1 VSGFVSVFDKKF
13 CEFCEFCLTTSAVHL
28 SKPTVLGL
36 KKSFGFGDRL
46 GLATPGHVAAVAKTD
61 FAPIFAQQS
70 VREMERTQR
79 TPTEVMEAAQ
89 KSLARLGW
97 TQPWGADA
105 DHHKTEAD
113 VKKTGAAGFT
123 FFTIDPSAFVGNDAD
138 RMSESELSAA
148 VQQQY
153 NDGVWDSAAWAEL
166 YLGKS
171 FDIGAL
177 TLRFTREQLFRAAV
191 KYARAIHH
199 TAKVAAAIPLSP
211 QRGEGRGEGWERH
224 EISGP
229 TKGAGL
235 ITPHP
240 NPLPVEG
247 RGNQTWRGFEIEVSV
262 DETDSVTSPLDHL
275 FVGLELKRR
284 KVPNV
289 VSLAPRFIG
298 EFEKGI
304 DYRGDFK
311 KFERQLTEHVAVA
324 KFCGPY
330 KISIHS
336 GSDKFSIYPII
347 GRVCGDLLHLKTAG
361 TSYLEALRVVARTA
375 PEVFAEICAFCRG
388 RFDADRKSYHIS
400 TTQAEI
406 DALRPFS
413 HGAADEALYLDERV
427 GRQLLHVTFGSVL
440 TQGVDSK
447 GRRFKE
453 SILDALH
460 KHPDLHLEV
469 LETHFDRHLSGLSKG

>member
-1 VSGFVSVFDKKF
+1 VN
-13 CEFCEFCLTTSAVHL
+13 L
-28 SKPTVLGL
+28 PTARVLGL

-46 GLATPGHVAAVAKTD
+46 GLATPGHVASIRKTD

-79 TPTEVMEAAQ
+79 TPTDVMQAAQ
-89 KSLARLGW
+89 KHLAVLGW

-113 VKKTGAAGFT
+113 VQKTAAAGFT

-148 VQQQY
+148 VQQQVS
-153 NDGVWDSAAWAEL
+153 DGVWSSAAWDED
-166 YLGKS
+166 YLSRS
-171 FDIGAL
+171 FDVGSL
-177 TLRFTREQLFRAAV
+177 GLKFTREQLQRAAV

-199 TAKVAAAIPLSP
+199 TAKVAAAI
-211 QRGEGRGEGWERH
+211 GEACAGR
-224 EISGP
+224 
-229 TKGAGL
+229 A
-235 ITPHP
+235 
-240 NPLPVEG
+240 
-247 RGNQTWRGFEIEVSV
+247 FEIEVSV

-284 KVPNV
+284 RVPNV

-304 DYRGDFK
+304 DYKGDGK
-311 KFERQLTEHVAVA
+311 IFERQLTEHVAVA

-330 KISIHS
+330 KVSIHS

-361 TSYLEALRVVARTA
+361 TSYLEALRVVARTS
-375 PEVFAEICAFCRG
+375 PELFAEICAFCRG
-388 RFDADRKSYHIS
+388 RFDADRRSYHIS
-400 TTQAEI
+400 ATQAEV
-406 DALRPFS
+406 DALRPFAR
-413 HGAADEALYLDERV
+413 GAADEALYLDERV
-427 GRQLLHVTFGSVL
+427 GRQLLHVTFGSTL
-440 TQGVDSK
+440 TLGVDAK
-447 GRRFKE
+447 GRKFKPGIME
-453 SILDALH
+453 ALE
-460 KHPDLHLEV
+460 KNPALHLEF
-469 LETHFDRHLSGLSKG
+469 LEKHFDRHLSGLSRG

>member
-1 VSGFVSVFDKKF
+1 MN
-13 CEFCEFCLTTSAVHL
+13 LPT
-28 SKPTVLGL
+28 PTVLGL

-79 TPTEVMEAAQ
+79 TPSDVMQAAQ
-89 KSLARLGW
+89 KSLQRLGW
-97 TQPWGADA
+97 KQPWGADA

-113 VKKTGAAGFT
+113 VKKTAAAGFT
-123 FFTIDPSAFVGNDAD
+123 FFTIDPSAFVANDAD
-138 RMSESELSAA
+138 RMSEAELSGT
-148 VQQQY
+148 VLQQF
-153 NDGVWDSAAWAEL
+153 NDGVWDSPGWEGN
-166 YLGKS
+166 YLNRK
-171 FDIGAL
+171 FEIGPL
-177 TLRFTREQLFRAAV
+177 TLQFSRDQLHRAAV

-199 TAKVAAAIPLSP
+199 TAKVAAAIKDACLS
-211 QRGEGRGEGWERH
+211 
-224 EISGP
+224 
-229 TKGAGL
+229 
-235 ITPHP
+235 HP
-240 NPLPVEG
+240 
-247 RGNQTWRGFEIEVSV
+247 FEIEVSV

-284 KVPNV
+284 GVPNV
-289 VSLAPRFIG
+289 VSVAPRFIG

-311 KFERQLTEHVAVA
+311 KFEQQLTEHVAVA

-330 KISIHS
+330 KVSIHS

-406 DALRPFS
+406 DALRPFAR
-413 HGAADEALYLDERV
+413 GAADEALYLDERV
-427 GRQLLHVTFGSVL
+427 GRQLLHVTFGSTL
-440 TQGVDSK
+440 TQGADGK

-453 SILDALH
+453 SILEALE
-460 KHPDLHLEV
+460 KNPDLHLEF
-469 LETHFDRHLSGLSKG
+469 LERHFDRHVGMLSKG

>member
-1 VSGFVSVFDKKF
+1 VN
-13 CEFCEFCLTTSAVHL
+13 LP
-28 SKPTVLGL
+28 KPTVLGL

-46 GLATPGHVAAVAKTD
+46 GLATPGHVAAIAKTD

-79 TPTEVMEAAQ
+79 TPTDVMEAAQ
-89 KSLARLGW
+89 KSLAKLGW

-123 FFTIDPSAFVGNDAD
+123 VFTIDPSAFVVNDAD
-138 RMSESELSAA
+138 RMSESELAAA

-153 NDGVWDSAAWAEL
+153 NDGVWDSAAWEAL
-166 YLGKS
+166 YLNKD

-177 TLRFTREQLFRAAV
+177 TLRFSREQLLRGAV

-199 TAKVAAAIPLSP
+199 AAKVAAAIKEACV
-211 QRGEGRGEGWERH
+211 G
-224 EISGP
+224 
-229 TKGAGL
+229 
-235 ITPHP
+235 
-240 NPLPVEG
+240 
-247 RGNQTWRGFEIEVSV
+247 RGFEIEVSV
-262 DETDSVTSPLDHL
+262 DETES
-275 FVGLELKRR
+275 EQ
-284 KVPNV
+284 
-289 VSLAPRFIG
+289 
-298 EFEKGI
+298 
-304 DYRGDFK
+304 
-311 KFERQLTEHVAVA
+311 QLIEHVAVA

-330 KISIHS
+330 KISVHS

-361 TSYLEALRVVARTA
+361 TSYLEALRVVARTS
-375 PEVFAEICAFCRG
+375 PEVFADICAFSRG

-413 HGAADEALYLDERV
+413 RGAADEALYLDERV

-440 TQGVDSK
+440 TQGMDAK
-447 GRRFKE
+447 NRRFKE
-453 SILDALH
+453 GILDALH
-460 KHPDLHLEV
+460 KNPDLHIDFLEQ
-469 LETHFDRHLSGLSKG
+469 HFDRHLEMLSRG

>member
-1 VSGFVSVFDKKF
+1 MNLP
-13 CEFCEFCLTTSAVHL
+13 E
-28 SKPTVLGL
+28 PTVLGL

-46 GLATPGHVAAVAKTD
+46 GLATPGHVAAAAKTD

-79 TPTEVMEAAQ
+79 TPTDVMEAAQ
-89 KSLARLGW
+89 KSLAKLGW

-123 FFTIDPSAFVGNDAD
+123 FFTIDPSAFVGNNAD
-138 RMSESELSAA
+138 RMSESELAAA

-153 NDGVWDSAAWAEL
+153 NDGVWDSVAWDEQ
-166 YLGKS
+166 YLNKS

-177 TLRFTREQLFRAAV
+177 SLRFTREQLQRAAV

-199 TAKVAAAIPLSP
+199 AAKVA
-211 QRGEGRGEGWERH
+211 
-224 EISGP
+224 
-229 TKGAGL
+229 GAVKEACVG
-235 ITPHP
+235 
-240 NPLPVEG
+240 
-247 RGNQTWRGFEIEVSV
+247 RGFEIEVSV

-289 VSLAPRFIG
+289 VSLAPRFLG

-311 KFERQLTEHVAVA
+311 KFEQQLAEHVAVA
-324 KFCGPY
+324 NFCGPY
-330 KISIHS
+330 KISVHS

-361 TSYLEALRVVARTA
+361 TSYLEALRVVARTS
-375 PEVFAEICAFCRG
+375 PGVFAEICSFSRG

-413 HGAADEALYLDERV
+413 RGAADEALYLDERV

-440 TQGVDSK
+440 TQATDSK
-447 GRRFKE
+447 GRRLKE
-453 SILDALH
+453 GILDALH

-469 LETHFDRHLSGLSKG
+469 LENHFDKHLSGLSKG

>member
-1 VSGFVSVFDKKF
+1 VRGEAAHRPGGSQFNEAILIANMPFAGAVWEKCCVGSA
-13 CEFCEFCLTTSAVHL
+13 FCLKTSGVNL
-28 SKPTVLGL
+28 PKPTILGL
-36 KKSFGFGDRL
+36 NKSFGFGDRL
-46 GLATPGHVAAVAKTD
+46 GLATPGHVAAIAKTN
-61 FAPIFAQQS
+61 FVPIFAQQS

-79 TPTEVMEAAQ
+79 TPVDVMEAAQ
-89 KSLARLGW
+89 KALCKLGW
-97 TQPWGADA
+97 TAPWGADA

-113 VKKTGAAGFT
+113 VKKTAVAGFT
-123 FFTIDPSAFVGNDAD
+123 FFTIDPSAFVVNDAD
-138 RMSESELSAA
+138 RMSEGELSAA

-153 NDGVWDSAAWAEL
+153 HDGVWDSVAWEEQ
-166 YLGKS
+166 YLEKD
-171 FDIGAL
+171 FDVGL
-177 TLRFTREQLFRAAV
+177 MPLRFSREQLRRAAV

-199 TAKVAAAIPLSP
+199 AAKVARAI
-211 QRGEGRGEGWERH
+211 QEACVAR
-224 EISGP
+224 
-229 TKGAGL
+229 A
-235 ITPHP
+235 
-240 NPLPVEG
+240 
-247 RGNQTWRGFEIEVSV
+247 FEIEVSV

-289 VSLAPRFIG
+289 VSVAPRFIG

-311 KFERQLTEHVAVA
+311 QFERQLREHVAVA
-324 KFCGPY
+324 QFCGPY

-375 PEVFAEICAFCRG
+375 PELFAEICSFCRG

-400 TTQAEI
+400 ATQAEI

-413 HGAADEALYLDERV
+413 RGAADEALYLDDRV

-447 GRRFKE
+447 GRPFKGG
-453 SILDALH
+453 ILDALH
-460 KHPDLHLEV
+460 QHPDLHLEF
-469 LETHFDRHLSGLSKG
+469 LEKHFDKHLSGLMKG

>member
-1 VSGFVSVFDKKF
+1 
-13 CEFCEFCLTTSAVHL
+13 
-28 SKPTVLGL
+28 L

-79 TPTEVMEAAQ
+79 TPTDVMHAAQ
-89 KSLARLGW
+89 RHLAKLGW

-105 DHHKTEAD
+105 DHHKTPED
-113 VKKTGAAGFT
+113 VRRSAAAGFT

-138 RMSESELSAA
+138 RMNEAELTDA
-148 VQQQY
+148 VRQQHA
-153 NDGVWDSAAWAEL
+153 DGIWDSADWEQS
-166 YLGKS
+166 YLGRT
-171 FDIGAL
+171 FDIGSMA
-177 TLRFTREQLFRAAV
+177 LRFTREQLHRATA

-199 TAKVAAAIPLSP
+199 AAKVAAAIS
-211 QRGEGRGEGWERH
+211 ETCAER
-224 EISGP
+224 P
-229 TKGAGL
+229 
-235 ITPHP
+235 
-240 NPLPVEG
+240 
-247 RGNQTWRGFEIEVSV
+247 FEIEVSV
-262 DETDSVTSPLDHL
+262 DETDSITSPLDHL

-284 KVPNV
+284 SVPNV

-311 KFERQLTEHVAVA
+311 QFEQQLSEHVAVA

-330 KISIHS
+330 KISVHS

-361 TSYLEALRVVARTA
+361 TSYLEALRVVARTN
-375 PEVFAEICAFCRG
+375 PELFAEICAFSRG
-388 RFDADRKSYHIS
+388 RFDGDRKSYHIS
-400 TTQAEI
+400 TTQTEI

-413 HGAADEALYLDERV
+413 RGAADEALYLDERV

-440 TQGVDSK
+440 TLGTDAK
-447 GRRFKE
+447 GRKFKQG
-453 SILDALH
+453 ILEALE
-460 KHPDLHLEV
+460 KNPDLHLEF
-469 LETHFDRHLSGLSKG
+469 LERHFDRHLTPLNRG